1 MLHDADDPEDG
12 SRDGV
17 AGRESGPASE
27 VHHQARQRPRRERS
41 SERADGDGQARP
53 VLVPVLAAAMMAPTA
68 MLIEKPVLPHTCAAK
83 SVTISAP
90 RRRSGEPAERSH
102 PVIARVGLALTIS
115 LSLSLRA
122 RMMNRRPFTVGVIAA
137 LPQADNCRVVLSA
150 VEIIEQRKQAPRED
164 VSSSSV
170 PEAFIR
176 GQINRCR
183 ELLQWRP
190 SDRIVGF
197 TTDTLRSSH
206 AHLLL
211 AVGILVALLTSE

>member
-1 MLHDADDPEDG
+1 
-12 SRDGV
+12 
-17 AGRESGPASE
+17 
-27 VHHQARQRPRRERS
+27 
-41 SERADGDGQARP
+41 

-68 MLIEKPVLPHTCAAK
+68 MLIEKPVLSHTCATK
-83 SVTISAP
+83 SVTISAA

-102 PVIARVGLALTIS
+102 PVIILASARGRSRVVRRLFARVGLALTIS